1 MSSSRH
7 RRKTLR
13 LADQFG
19 ALAIAAPLVIAQRT
33 SQMAAHGAQPN
44 ARERA
49 EMQRMVSE
57 KMGAFTNAWIAMG
70 SQALSAQQSIAT
82 AWLRACMT
90 PWSTGGAQRL
100 SSAMQ
105 GAALDMAAGGIA
117 PIRRT
122 AVANAKRLG
131 TTRRTRR

>member
-1 MSSSRH
+1 MTTSRH

-13 LADQFG
+13 LAEQFG
-19 ALAIAAPLVIAQRT
+19 ALGIAAPLVIAHRT
-33 SQMAAHGAQPN
+33 SQITAHGTQPN

-57 KMGAFTNAWIAMG
+57 KMVAFTNAWVAMG
-70 SQALSAQQSIAT
+70 TQAMSAQQSIAT

-90 PWSTGGAQRL
+90 PWGTAGAQGL
-100 SSAMQ
+100 AAAMQ
-105 GAALDMAAGGIA
+105 GAALGVAAGGIA
-117 PIRRT
+117 PIHRA

-131 TTRRTRR
+131 SATRRR